1 MLKAKSLDDKTYQ
14 EILEAAMNRLPS
26 LCPDWTDYNAHD
38 PGVTLLELFAW
49 YEEMQRF
56 HLDQMTEQIRRKFL
70 ALLGVTPRSV
80 QPAKCR
86 VEMSGASG
94 VWPEGTLLCT
104 EESIPFEL
112 AETIRIGTVKL
123 DSVHLE
129 GEGNSID
136 VTDLLRRDGVAIQP
150 FLYGGTSTDMVV
162 TFSQV
167 DTTQLRLWFEVNE
180 PQVCRRNPFADK
192 DQMPRVIRWF
202 WNDTEIHTLS
212 DDTHA
217 LSVSGFITLPV
228 TEGEHGRL
236 RLTLEDPGC
245 EETVRISA
253 IQCHICCAQ
262 QQQTWSRCFT
272 DTVSASEMTEKD
284 LCFAPAVD
292 GTLTVFIRT
301 EKGWEQVQSGAVT
314 ETQTGKHLALDT
326 RSAVQ
331 DGKENLMIICTSI
344 GCMDNTFFASNGL
357 PNQEL
362 PLSLQEGKPVGEL
375 TLLCDSLDTDGA
387 IRPMLWHRVD
397 DLNVCGP
404 RDRVFTYDERRGS
417 LMFGDGR
424 HGAIV
429 PAGEGSVLVA
439 SLQVSFCDKGNVP
452 EGTSLYYPGTKQPF
466 TCSQGVGGA
475 EAESAEEACIRFMKK
490 FPDTHKCVTAED
502 YARLAME
509 TPGLRVAMAK
519 ALPGFDP
526 QEPAGNT
533 ARPVVNVVVVPYSS
547 DIRPMPDERF
557 LAAVERQLEKYRP
570 ICTQV
575 VVSPP
580 RYLPLGVQ
588 LRVRADKAVTED
600 QIQAMLYKWFSER
613 KIGQTVVKNEL
624 ALYLQKQPGIW
635 KIERLELLSAG
646 GCVRNG
652 LGDMTLPQNGIAYL
666 EQMQIEI
673 L

>member
-86 VEMSGASG
+86 VEMSKASG
-94 VWPEGTLLCT
+94 VWPEGTLLRT
-104 EESIPFEL
+104 EEDIPFEL
-112 AETIRIGTVKL
+112 TETINIGTVKL

-129 GEGNSID
+129 NAEQSID

-150 FLYGGTSTDMVV
+150 FLYGGEKTDMVV

-167 DTTQLRLWFEVNE
+167 DTAQLRLWFEVNE
-180 PQVCRRNPFADK
+180 PQVCRRNPFADQ

-202 WNDTEIHTLS
+202 WNDTEIDVLS
-212 DDTHA
+212 DETHA

-228 TEGEHGRL
+228 TKGEYGRL
-236 RLTLEDPGC
+236 RLMLEDPGC

-253 IQCHICCAQ
+253 IECNICLAQ

-272 DTVSASEMTEKD
+272 DMVVASKETKKD

-301 EKGWEQVQSGAVT
+301 EKGWEQVQNGSVT
-314 ETQTGKHLALDT
+314 DTATGKQLILNTCD
-326 RSAVQ
+326 AVQ
-331 DGKENLMIICTSI
+331 DGDENLMIVCTTA
-344 GCMDNTFFASNGL
+344 GCMSNTFFTSDGL

-362 PLSLQEGKPVGEL
+362 PLSLNEGKPVGEL
-375 TLLCDSLDTDGA
+375 TLLCDSLDTDGM

-404 RDRVFTYDERRGS
+404 RDRAFCYDERRGS

-429 PAGEGSVLVA
+429 PAGEGSILVA
-439 SLQVSFCDKGNVP
+439 SLQVSLCDKGNVP
-452 EGTSLYYPGTKQPF
+452 EGTNLYFRDAQQPF
-466 TCSQGVGGA
+466 ACSQGIGGA
-475 EAESAEEACIRFMKK
+475 DAETAEEACTRFMKE
-490 FPDTHKCVTAED
+490 FPDTRKCVTAED

-526 QEPAGNT
+526 QDPAGNT
-533 ARPVVNVVVVPYSS
+533 ARPVVNVVVVPYSP
-547 DIRPMPDERF
+547 DIRPMPDARF
-557 LAAVERQLEKYRP
+557 LAAVQQQMEKYRP

-580 RYLPLGVQ
+580 RYLPLRIQ
-588 LRVRADKAVTED
+588 LRVRGDKTLTKDRICSAL
-600 QIQAMLYKWFSER
+600 QAWFSER
-613 KIGQTVVKNEL
+613 KIGQAIVKNEL

-635 KIERLELLSAG
+635 KIERLELMSTG
-646 GCVRNG
+646 GCVQNG
-652 LGDMTLPQNGIAYL
+652 LGDMILPQNGIAYE